1 MYENIK
7 TRLSSLGSSAQ
18 SRNMGEYGGFD
29 RADEFEPSAHVRLLS
44 FNIQVGIS
52 TASYR
57 HYSPAAGSTSC
68 PITSASP
75 IWTELLV
82 CCASSMWL
90 RYRSVMAVVC
100 VVVLLTRF
108 SILPSVAVIHS

>member
-7 TRLSSLGSSAQ
+7 ARLSSLAPSAQ
-18 SRNMGEYGGFD
+18 PRNMGEYGGFD

-57 HYSPAAGSTSC
+57 HYFTRSWQHFLPHNERIANMDRIARLLRQRSEESRVGDAG
-68 PITSASP
+68 
-75 IWTELLV
+75 
-82 CCASSMWL
+82 
-90 RYRSVMAVVC
+90 R
-100 VVVLLTRF
+100 
-108 SILPSVAVIHS
+108 